1 MTTQAEARRQA
12 DPGYD
17 RDVPTESPHSIRYRE
32 YAEAIWEIEE
42 AGIPV
47 IQARVA
53 DWLGVSR
60 ASVSEMVRR
69 MADDGLV
76 TNTDHIELTDDGRHL
91 AAVIVRRHRLAER
104 FLSDVLMLPWDKV
117 HAEAEV
123 WETTISDQV
132 EEAMWAVLEDPRTCP
147 HGNPIPGAGYK
158 PPKMKPVSDMQPG
171 ELMRLERISE
181 ELELDAEMMRF
192 LDDSGLRPDARV
204 ELVQR
209 DRHGAL
215 TVKVNGNPVG
225 LGDFA
230 ADRLFVSEL
239 IPD

>member
-1 MTTQAEARRQA
+1 MV
-12 DPGYD
+12 YD
-17 RDVPTESPHSIRYRE
+17 LEVSSESPHSIRYRE

-53 DWLGVSR
+53 DWLGVSP
-60 ASVSEMVRR
+60 ASVSEMIRR
-69 MADDGLV
+69 MGDDGLV
-76 TNTDHIELTDDGRHL
+76 INTDRIALTEEGRHL

-104 FLSDVLMLPWDKV
+104 FLSDVLKLPWDKV

-158 PPKMKPVSDMQPG
+158 PPKMKPVSEMEPG
-171 ELMRLERISE
+171 ESMRVERISE
-181 ELELDAEMMRF
+181 ELELDADMMKY

-204 ELVQR
+204 ELIGR
-209 DRHGAL
+209 DSNGAL
-215 TVKVNGNPVG
+215 TMSVNGRTVG
-225 LGDFA
+225 LGEFA

-239 IPD
+239 VPA